1 MDDPV
6 PCNDRELARS
16 WQGVL
21 GRLELELNP
30 HNFATFLRGT
40 RAVRLAGQELVVEAG
55 SEMACSWLNQR
66 LQVVV
71 ERAAAQVFGP
81 GIDVVF
87 VARGTALNGA
97 GPAPAAAPEAPR
109 GRGPVVGQVNC
120 SFTFEEYQAAEG
132 NRLALQSCLSLVDD
146 LELRIS
152 PVVIFGAPGM
162 GKTHLLHALACRAAD
177 QGRAVACLSG
187 EEFANR
193 FLGTMRN
200 GRADEFRSLVRTVDL
215 LILDDLQQLAGKHK
229 TQEELVY
236 TMDAVSNGGGHVVVA
251 SEKHPFELDLPE
263 RLASRLAAGIVTRVE
278 PFRIAERRAFIERVA
293 RRLRASLPAWAT
305 ERIAGCEVPSVRL
318 LLGAVHAAV
327 SLERNQ
333 LLDTGRLDAELG
345 RLALAEATGGVI
357 GERELLERI
366 GRHFG
371 VSVDEIAGRSR
382 RAAVAEARAVA
393 VATLHERGRSLSE
406 LGALLGQR
414 DKSTISGLA
423 ERGRELVAGNDALR
437 VIVA

>member
-1 MDDPV
+1 MDEPR
-6 PCNDRELARS
+6 PCSDRELARS

-40 RAVRLAGQELVVEAG
+40 RAVRLDGRELAVEAG

-81 GIDVVF
+81 GIGVVF
-87 VARGTALNGA
+87 IPRGTALDDA
-97 GPAPAAAPEAPR
+97 GPGPDAARDSPAA
-109 GRGPVVGQVNC
+109 RGPVVGQVNG

-146 LELRIS
+146 LDLRIS

-162 GKTHLLHALACRAAD
+162 GKTHLLHALAGRAAG

-200 GRADEFRSLVRTVDL
+200 GRADEFRSLMRTVDL
-215 LILDDLQQLAGKHK
+215 LVIDDLQQLAGKNK

-236 TMDAVSNGGGHVVVA
+236 TMDAVCNGGGHVVVA

-263 RLASRLAAGIVTRVE
+263 RLVSRLAAGIVTRVE
-278 PFRIAERRAFIERVA
+278 PFRIAERRAFIERVT

-318 LLGAVHAAV
+318 LLGAVNAAV

-333 LLDTGRLDAELG
+333 LLDMGRLDTELG
-345 RLALAEATGGVI
+345 RLALAEATSGVI

-371 VSVDEIAGRSR
+371 VTVDEIAGRSR

-423 ERGRELVAGNDALR
+423 ERGRELIAGNDLLR